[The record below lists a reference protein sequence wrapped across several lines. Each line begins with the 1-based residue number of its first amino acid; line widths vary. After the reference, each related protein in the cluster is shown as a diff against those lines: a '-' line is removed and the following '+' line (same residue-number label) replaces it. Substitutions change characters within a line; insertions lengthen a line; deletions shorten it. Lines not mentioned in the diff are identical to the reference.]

1 MSDTSETP
9 SPSEGGATAPS
20 ASSKMLREGGK
31 LGLLTLASRILGLV
45 REMTRAAFMGTGA
58 LADAFTVAFN
68 LPNFLRRL
76 FAENSMSAAFIPTFS
91 GYLAEGDDEAA
102 REKSREFLSATFTV
116 LTVLVTATVALGI
129 AFTPWIVKLFGS
141 DPVETAVLTR
151 IMFPFLALVS
161 IAAFFQG
168 ILNSIGIFAPS
179 GAAPVVFNVVF
190 IIVPYLLAGPAGNP
204 ARAMAIGV
212 VIGGLLQAL
221 VQLPAV
227 LKAGWHFGFVGLR
240 RAFANPGTRK
250 VMSLIGP
257 TILGM
262 AAYQVN
268 ILVSTSLASSAGT
281 GAVSSLQ
288 YSLRLQEFVL
298 GIFVV
303 SAGTVL
309 LPSLAGAASAGRW
322 TEFSDSVGKG
332 LRAMLL
338 VTIPVALFSM
348 VAGRDIVSLLFKAR
362 EFDDESVR
370 LTTAAFFFH
379 MTGLVFIAVNR
390 VLAPAFYACSDTKTP
405 TRAGIISFG
414 VNIAAAFLLVG
425 PLKGPGIALALSI
438 ASAINSAVLVVVLSG
453 RKVEGMGAA
462 FAKSAVYAL
471 KLLAIS
477 VVAVVPVWLVEPR
490 LATQWAG
497 DGRLLASGLPLVIG
511 AAVFGLV
518 AFGLLMATRDEMTG
532 ALIQALSRR
541 LRRRT

>member
-1 MSDTSETP
+1 MSD
-9 SPSEGGATAPS
+9 PSEPASGVPKSSSATL
-20 ASSKMLREGGK
+20 LREGSK
-31 LGLLTLASRILGLV
+31 LGLLTLASRVLGLI

-91 GYLAEGDDEAA
+91 SYLAEGDE
-102 REKSREFLSATFTV
+102 EKSREFLSATFTV
-116 LTVLVTATVALGI
+116 LVLAVGATVALGI
-129 AFTPWIVKLFGS
+129 ACTPWIVRLFGS
-141 DPVETAVLTR
+141 DPAETAVLTR

-161 IAAFFQG
+161 VAAFLQG
-168 ILNSIGIFAPS
+168 ILNSIGVFGPS
-179 GAAPVVFNVVF
+179 GAAPVVFNLVF
-190 IIVPYLLAGPAGNP
+190 IAVPYLLAGPLGNP
-204 ARAMAIGV
+204 ARAMAVGV
-212 VIGGLLQAL
+212 VVGGFLQAL

-227 LKAGWHFGFVGLR
+227 LKAGWRFGFIGLR
-240 RAFANPGTRK
+240 RAFANPGMRK

-309 LPSLAGAASAGRW
+309 LPNLAGSAAAGRW
-322 TEFSDSVGKG
+322 SEFSDSVGKG

-338 VTIPVALFSM
+338 VTLPVALFSM
-348 VAGRDIVSLLFKAR
+348 VAGRDIVSLLFRAR
-362 EFDDESVR
+362 EFGEDSVS

-390 VLAPAFYACSDTKTP
+390 VLAPAFYACSDTRTP
-405 TRAGIISFG
+405 TRAGILSFA

-438 ASAINSAVLVVVLSG
+438 ASAVNSAVLILALG
-453 RKVEGMGAA
+453 RRRIEGLGRA
-462 FAKSAVYAL
+462 FRASTVYAI
-471 KLLAIS
+471 KILLIS
-477 VVAVVPVWLVEPR
+477 ALAVLPVWLVEPR
-490 LATQWAG
+490 LARLWAG
-497 DGRLLASGLPLVIG
+497 EGRLLASGLPLLFG
-511 AAVFGLV
+511 ASL
-518 AFGLLMATRDEMTG
+518 FGLLVFVLLLSGRDEMAR
-532 ALIQALSRR
+532 ALIGAIRRR
-541 LRRRT
+541 LGRSGR